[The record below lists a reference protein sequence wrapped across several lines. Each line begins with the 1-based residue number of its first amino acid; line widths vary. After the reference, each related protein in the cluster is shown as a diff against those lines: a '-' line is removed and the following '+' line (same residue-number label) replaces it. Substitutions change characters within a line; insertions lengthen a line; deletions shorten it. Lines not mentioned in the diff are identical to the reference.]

1 MLNLYPTGQMNCV
14 LLSASLRVLSA
25 LSYGDPVSVPD
36 IDLVKASSL
45 LEERDLDLDDLARR
59 VAERAMGSLRVSAMK
74 GTGTG

>member
-1 MLNLYPTGQMNCV
+1 
-14 LLSASLRVLSA
+14 VLSA